1 MENLSCLRRL
11 ICIEQIR
18 AGSAVI
24 LAIGKKVETV
34 ESQEKTNQI
43 HLCRRCG
50 RKLKSES
57 SKERGMGESCFRRW
71 IAEHGHKKLFSIPS
85 LQTEEKSV

>member
-1 MENLSCLRRL
+1 MEN
-11 ICIEQIR
+11 
-18 AGSAVI
+18 ADT
-24 LAIGKKVETV
+24 K
-34 ESQEKTNQI
+34 NQL

-57 SKERGMGESCFRRW
+57 SQARGMGESCYKKW

-85 LQTEEKSV
+85 LQTSENSL